1 MPDRFELEC
10 PRCTR
15 KGFAWARPVC
25 QYCGHVIDDVPE
37 FKAVR
42 ERLAAL
48 AEEAEKASEKA
59 KAETR
64 RARPADG
71 SIDVGGDL
79 STAP

>member
-1 MPDRFELEC
+1 M
-10 PRCTR
+10 
-15 KGFAWARPVC
+15 
-25 QYCGHVIDDVPE
+25 IDDVPE